1 MRKFTKDC
9 DLKSV
14 AIICNIVMAIGV
26 VVAFLCVKRKEKLN
40 DMYIQDNEDSIFLDA
55 CGDNYVT
62 LYERYKNDSDE
73 DIYL

>member
-1 MRKFTKDC
+1 
-9 DLKSV
+9 
-14 AIICNIVMAIGV
+14 MAIGV